1 MAYSTMPRTT
11 TIYKDFEPAYEWS
24 QEQNFDTLL
33 VYLPDFKK
41 EDIKVQIDNYGNLRV
56 DGERRLERNQ
66 RLRFSKDFEM
76 PDNCN
81 ADDIRANFRD
91 GLLYI
96 WLPKLITKAELEEE
110 KPKITQKPEEQKPN
124 NQKKE
129 TDEKQS
135 TRVQEELE
143 KREQPKKDHERDDDD
158 KKNEEFSWPDGISE
172 MKEKEKEVGN
182 GMKKENGSLALDKS
196 QQRKLL
202 INVAVA
208 FMVLVGLGMY
218 VTFKMSK
225 S

>member
-1 MAYSTMPRTT
+1 M
-11 TIYKDFEPAYEWS
+11 
-24 QEQNFDTLL
+24 
-33 VYLPDFKK
+33 
-41 EDIKVQIDNYGNLRV
+41 
-56 DGERRLERNQ
+56 
-66 RLRFSKDFEM
+66 
-76 PDNCN
+76 
-81 ADDIRANFRD
+81 
-91 GLLYI
+91 
-96 WLPKLITKAELEEE
+96 PKLITKAELEEE
-110 KPKITQKPEEQKPN
+110 KPKVTQKPEEQKPN

-143 KREQPKKDHERDDDD
+143 KIEQPKKDHERYD
-158 KKNEEFSWPDGISE
+158 KKKEEFSWPDGISE
-172 MKEKEKEVGN
+172 VKEKEKEVGN

-218 VTFKMSK
+218 VTFKMST

>member
-24 QEQNFDTLL
+24 QEQNSDTLL
-33 VYLPDFKK
+33 IYLPDFKK

-56 DGERRLERNQ
+56 EGERRLERNQ
-66 RLRFSKDFEM
+66 RLRFSKDFEI

-81 ADDIRANFRD
+81 VDDIRANFRD

-110 KPKITQKPEEQKPN
+110 KPKVTQKPEEQKPN

-143 KREQPKKDHERDDDD
+143 KIEQPKKDHERDD
-158 KKNEEFSWPDGISE
+158 KKKEEFSWPDGISE
-172 MKEKEKEVGN
+172 VKEKEKEVGN